1 MTENPKKSQAT
12 TKADYLKMQSMWLCI
27 FSNRQFEDSFE
38 NAQWRKVQQMQPMH
52 WLLAATTKPTFLN
65 PDYLQIVYTAT
76 HKRLKLGDAKQNS
89 PRNPEKSPR
98 TFFFR
103 FHKQGKLPPF
113 HILYLCLS
121 ENRCVRQ
128 TCLSQDVF
136 LQFNIFHNRL
146 NQSRNDQFEI

>member
-38 NAQWRKVQQMQPMH
+38 NAQWRTVQQMQPMH
-52 WLLAATTKPTFLN
+52 WLSAATTKPTFLN

-76 HKRLKLGDAKQNS
+76 HKRLKLGNAKQNS

-98 TFFFR
+98 TFF
-103 FHKQGKLPPF
+103 
-113 HILYLCLS
+113 
-121 ENRCVRQ
+121 
-128 TCLSQDVF
+128 
-136 LQFNIFHNRL
+136 
-146 NQSRNDQFEI
+146 